1 MKKFSTMLSCLC
13 LALFGAIV
21 GLNNKSP
28 AVTATA
34 APVFADLPL
43 DLRLPQMKYDT
54 VYITRDSII
63 PCKKNHYKPKVKEVR
78 IPYAVRD
85 TLYVP
90 VVTTIILRDRVE
102 SSQDSTMNTIMPDSI
117 QVQKTIGTPDSVC
130 VHPVNYLE
138 SQSLRVS
145 LARRTGLISLSNL
158 QNSFYSVQAQIT
170 WWENMLACSTGEK
183 LKRYHERYIV

>member
-1 MKKFSTMLSCLC
+1 MRKFSTMLSCLC
-13 LALFGAIV
+13 LAIFGAVV

-28 AVTATA
+28 AVTAKA
-34 APVFADLPL
+34 APVFTYMPRDLQ
-43 DLRLPQMKYDT
+43 LPKIKYDT
-54 VYITRDSII
+54 IYITKDSII
-63 PCKKNHYKPKVKEVR
+63 PCKKNHYKQKVKEVR

-102 SSQDSTMNTIMPDSI
+102 SSQDSTMNTVRHDSI

-130 VHPVNYLE
+130 VHPVSYLE

-145 LARRTGLISLSNL
+145 LARRS
-158 QNSFYSVQAQIT
+158 A
-170 WWENMLACSTGEK
+170 EN
-183 LKRYHERYIV
+183 H

>member
-1 MKKFSTMLSCLC
+1 MKKFSTVLSCLC
-13 LALFGAIV
+13 LALFGAVV

-90 VVTTIILRDRVE
+90 VVTTIILRDREE
-102 SSQDSTMNTIMPDSI
+102 SSQDSTKNIIRHDDI

-130 VHPVNYLE
+130 VAPVKYKE
-138 SQSLRVS
+138 QSLRVS
-145 LARRTGLISLSNL
+145 LARRSAENINLVGEYVSLLN
-158 QNSFYSVQAQIT
+158 
-170 WWENMLACSTGEK
+170 
-183 LKRYHERYIV
+183 R